1 MIFVMSVTLCVH
13 VQYVLLYVCTYV
25 HVCTHVL
32 YVHYIM
38 YCTHVL
44 MPSTPLQAGDL
55 IVESLVS
62 VSSPRRRQH
71 FKNALRQLGVLDPV
85 ARRGKGEGRGEEE
98 GREKMR
104 VVVGHSK

>member
-1 MIFVMSVTLCVH
+1 MYCA
-13 VQYVLLYVCTYV
+13 
-25 HVCTHVL
+25 HVL
-32 YVHYIM
+32 V
-38 YCTHVL
+38 
-44 MPSTPLQAGDL
+44 PSTSLQAGDL

-85 ARRGKGEGRGEEE
+85 ARRGEGDRRGEEE